1 MKTLKSLVLGFVL
14 LSSTLSFGQKTAE
27 ERATNQTMRM
37 KTELSLTDDQV
48 VKVKEINLGII
59 QKNQGIMANTT
70 MSETEKNA
78 IVKSNNDARM
88 AMLKNVLTS
97 EQYTKLELTIA
108 EKKIERM
115 KKREKVFEYFLR
127 LKTFHS

>member
-37 KTELSLTDDQV
+37 KTELSLT
-48 VKVKEINLGII
+48 G
-59 QKNQGIMANTT
+59 NTT

-115 KKREKVFEYFLR
+115 KKKEKVNG
-127 LKTFHS
+127 KVKDSNKKN

>member
-1 MKTLKSLVLGFVL
+1 MKTVKSLVLGFVL

-37 KTELSLTDDQV
+37 KTELSLSDDQAA
-48 VKVKEINLGII
+48 KVKEINLGII
-59 QKNQGIMANTT
+59 QKNQGIMGNTT
-70 MSETEKNA
+70 MSEAEKNT

-97 EQYTKLELTIA
+97 EQYTKLELAIA

-115 KKREKVFEYFLR
+115 KKKEKVNG
-127 LKTFHS
+127 KIKDSNKKD

>member
-1 MKTLKSLVLGFVL
+1 MKTVKSLVLGFVL

-37 KTELSLTDDQV
+37 KTELSLSDDQAA
-48 VKVKEINLGII
+48 KVKEINLGII
-59 QKNQGIMANTT
+59 QKNQGIMGNTT
-70 MSETEKNA
+70 MSEAEKNT

-97 EQYTKLELTIA
+97 EQFTKLELTIA

-115 KKREKVFEYFLR
+115 KKKEKVNG
-127 LKTFHS
+127 KIKDSNKKN

>member
-37 KTELSLTDDQV
+37 KTELSLTDDQAS
-48 VKVKEINLGII
+48 KVKEINLGIM
-59 QKNQGIMANTT
+59 QKNERVTADNTIP
-70 MSETEKNA
+70 ETQKNE
-78 IVKSNNDARM
+78 ILKSNNEARM
-88 AMLKNVLTS
+88 SMLKNVLTS

-108 EKKIERM
+108 QKKIERM
-115 KKREKVFEYFLR
+115 KKREKVSG
-127 LKTFHS
+127 KIKDSNKKD

>member
-97 EQYTKLELTIA
+97 EQYTKLELAIA

-115 KKREKVFEYFLR
+115 KKKEKVNG
-127 LKTFHS
+127 KVKDSNKKN

>member
-115 KKREKVFEYFLR
+115 KKREKVNG
-127 LKTFHS
+127 KVKDSNKKN

>member
-37 KTELSLTDDQV
+37 KTELSLTDDQTS
-48 VKVKEINLGII
+48 KVKEINLGIM
-59 QKNQGIMANTT
+59 QKNERVTADNTIP
-70 MSETEKNA
+70 ETQKNE
-78 IVKSNNDARM
+78 ILKSNNEARM
-88 AMLKNVLTS
+88 SMLKNVLTS

-108 EKKIERM
+108 QKKIERM
-115 KKREKVFEYFLR
+115 KKREKVSG
-127 LKTFHS
+127 KIKDSKKKD

>member
-37 KTELSLTDDQV
+37 KTELSLTDDQTS
-48 VKVKEINLGII
+48 KVKEINLGIM
-59 QKNQGIMANTT
+59 QKNERVTADNTIP
-70 MSETEKNA
+70 ETQKNE
-78 IVKSNNDARM
+78 ILKSNNEARM
-88 AMLKNVLTS
+88 SMLKNVLTS

-108 EKKIERM
+108 QKKIERM
-115 KKREKVFEYFLR
+115 KKREKVNG
-127 LKTFHS
+127 KIKDSNKKD

>member
-37 KTELSLTDDQV
+37 KTELSLSDDQAA
-48 VKVKEINLGII
+48 KVKEINLGII
-59 QKNQGIMANTT
+59 QKNEGITANSN

-78 IVKSNNDARM
+78 IIKSNNDARM

-97 EQYTKLELTIA
+97 EQYTKLELAIA

-115 KKREKVFEYFLR
+115 KKKEKVNG
-127 LKTFHS
+127 KIKDSNKKD

>member
-1 MKTLKSLVLGFVL
+1 MKTVKSLVLGFVL
-14 LSSTLSFGQKTAE
+14 LSATLSFGQKTAE
-27 ERATNQTMRM
+27 ERATNQTMKM
-37 KTELSLTDDQV
+37 KTELSLTDDQAS
-48 VKVKEINLGII
+48 KVKEINLGII

-115 KKREKVFEYFLR
+115 KKREKVNG
-127 LKTFHS
+127 KVKDSNKKN

>member
-37 KTELSLTDDQV
+37 KTELSLTDDQTS
-48 VKVKEINLGII
+48 KVKEINLGIM
-59 QKNQGIMANTT
+59 QKNERVTADNTIP
-70 MSETEKNA
+70 ETQKNE
-78 IVKSNNDARM
+78 ILKSNNEARM
-88 AMLKNVLTS
+88 SMLKNVLTS

-108 EKKIERM
+108 QKKIERM
-115 KKREKVFEYFLR
+115 KKREKVSG
-127 LKTFHS
+127 KIKDSNKKD

>member
-37 KTELSLTDDQV
+37 KTELSLTDDQTA
-48 VKVKEINLGII
+48 KVKEINLGII
-59 QKNQGIMANTT
+59 QKNQGIMGNTS
-70 MSETEKNA
+70 MSEAEKNA

-97 EQYTKLELTIA
+97 EQYTKLEFTIA

-115 KKREKVFEYFLR
+115 KKKEKVSG
-127 LKTFHS
+127 KIKDSNKKD

>member
-1 MKTLKSLVLGFVL
+1 MKTVKSLVLGFVL

-37 KTELSLTDDQV
+37 KTELSLSDDQAA
-48 VKVKEINLGII
+48 KVKEINLGII
-59 QKNQGIMANTT
+59 QKNQGIMGNTT
-70 MSETEKNA
+70 MSEAEKNT

-97 EQYTKLELTIA
+97 EQFTKLELTIA

-115 KKREKVFEYFLR
+115 TKKEKVNG
-127 LKTFHS
+127 KIKDSNKKN

>member
-37 KTELSLTDDQV
+37 KTELSLSDDQAA
-48 VKVKEINLGII
+48 KVKEINLGII
-59 QKNQGIMANTT
+59 QKNQGIMGNTT
-70 MSETEKNA
+70 MSEAEKNT

-115 KKREKVFEYFLR
+115 KKKEKVNG
-127 LKTFHS
+127 KIKDSNKKN

>member
-37 KTELSLTDDQV
+37 KTELSLTDDQTA
-48 VKVKEINLGII
+48 KVKEINLGII
-59 QKNQGIMANTT
+59 QKNQGIMGNTS
-70 MSETEKNA
+70 MSEAEKNA

-115 KKREKVFEYFLR
+115 KKKEKVSG
-127 LKTFHS
+127 KIKDSNKKD

>member
-59 QKNQGIMANTT
+59 QKNQGIMGNTT

-115 KKREKVFEYFLR
+115 KKKEKVNG
-127 LKTFHS
+127 KVKDSNKKN

>member
-1 MKTLKSLVLGFVL
+1 

-37 KTELSLTDDQV
+37 KTELSLSDDQAA
-48 VKVKEINLGII
+48 KVKEINLGII
-59 QKNQGIMANTT
+59 QKNQGIMGNTT
-70 MSETEKNA
+70 MSEAEKNT

-115 KKREKVFEYFLR
+115 KKKEKVNG
-127 LKTFHS
+127 KIKDSNKKN

>member
-1 MKTLKSLVLGFVL
+1 MKTVKSLVLGFVL

-37 KTELSLTDDQV
+37 KTELSLSDDQAA
-48 VKVKEINLGII
+48 KVKEINLGII
-59 QKNQGIMANTT
+59 QKNQGIMGNTT
-70 MSETEKNA
+70 MSEAEKNT

-115 KKREKVFEYFLR
+115 KKKEKVNG
-127 LKTFHS
+127 KIKDSNKKN

>member
-37 KTELSLTDDQV
+37 KTELSLTDDQTA
-48 VKVKEINLGII
+48 KVKEINLGIM
-59 QKNQGIMANTT
+59 QKNERVTADNTIP
-70 MSETEKNA
+70 ETQKNE
-78 IVKSNNDARM
+78 ILKSNNEARM
-88 AMLKNVLTS
+88 SMLKNVLTS

-108 EKKIERM
+108 QKKIERM
-115 KKREKVFEYFLR
+115 KKREKASG
-127 LKTFHS
+127 KIKDSNKKD

>member
-37 KTELSLTDDQV
+37 KTELSLSDDQAA
-48 VKVKEINLGII
+48 KVKEINLGII
-59 QKNQGIMANTT
+59 QKNEGITANSN

-78 IVKSNNDARM
+78 IIKSNNDARM

-97 EQYTKLELTIA
+97 EQYTKLELAIA

-115 KKREKVFEYFLR
+115 KKKEKVNR
-127 LKTFHS
+127 KIKDSNKKD

>member
-37 KTELSLTDDQV
+37 KTELSLTDDQAS
-48 VKVKEINLGII
+48 KVKEINLGIM
-59 QKNQGIMANTT
+59 QKNERVTADNTIP
-70 MSETEKNA
+70 ETQKNE
-78 IVKSNNDARM
+78 ILKSNNEARM
-88 AMLKNVLTS
+88 SMLKNVLTS

-108 EKKIERM
+108 QKKIERM
-115 KKREKVFEYFLR
+115 KKREKVSG
-127 LKTFHS
+127 KIKDSKKKD

>member
-1 MKTLKSLVLGFVL
+1 MKTVKSLVLGFVL

-37 KTELSLTDDQV
+37 KTELSLSDDQAA
-48 VKVKEINLGII
+48 KVKEINLGTI
-59 QKNQGIMANTT
+59 QKNQGIMGNTT
-70 MSETEKNA
+70 MSEAEKNT

-115 KKREKVFEYFLR
+115 KKKEKVNG
-127 LKTFHS
+127 KIKDSNKKN

>member
-1 MKTLKSLVLGFVL
+1 MKTVKSLVLGFVL
-14 LSSTLSFGQKTAE
+14 LSATLSFGQKTAE
-27 ERATNQTMRM
+27 ERATNQTMKM
-37 KTELSLTDDQV
+37 KTELSLTDDQAS
-48 VKVKEINLGII
+48 KVKEINLGII
-59 QKNQGIMANTT
+59 QKNQGIMGNTT

-115 KKREKVFEYFLR
+115 KKREKVNG
-127 LKTFHS
+127 KVKDSNKKN